1 MPLFHVGGGTL
12 RGYGGEPRALTG
24 WQARKTVESKTPT
37 MSENRPPSTLEG
49 AYCLHQ
55 LYHIDRRG
63 LMLLD
68 QESRD
73 DILTEAAQL
82 LNHLNHRGGAEES
95 GACYRV
101 LSNVADLM
109 LVYFRRTAEEL
120 AEVEQLVSELA
131 ISEYLQPAYGYFS
144 VVELSLHGAAERY
157 HKLLSKQGLEEGS
170 TEWDLAL
177 EAQLEKERDTQR
189 ERLYPTVPDD
199 PYICFYPM
207 NKKRGENINWFTL
220 SPSQRGELMKS
231 HGRTGRKYFGRV
243 SQIIT
248 SSTGLADYDWGVDL
262 FAKDVVDFKKLIYE
276 MRFDEVS
283 AVYAEFGPFYIGIR
297 TAPEE
302 LFTPKLPGF
311 AEKLLLPNA

>member
-1 MPLFHVGGGTL
+1 
-12 RGYGGEPRALTG
+12 
-24 WQARKTVESKTPT
+24 
-37 MSENRPPSTLEG
+37 MSDNRPPSTLEG

-63 LMLLD
+63 LLLLD
-68 QESRD
+68 PEARA
-73 DILTEAAQL
+73 DILEEATQV
-82 LNHLNHRGGAEES
+82 LNALNQRGEAEES

-109 LVYFRRTAEEL
+109 LVYFRRSPEEL
-120 AEVEQLVSELA
+120 AEVEQVVSELA
-131 ISEYLQPAYGYFS
+131 IYEYLQPAYGYFS

-157 HKLLSKQGLEEGS
+157 HKLLLKQGHEEGS
-170 TEWDLAL
+170 MEWDLAL

-189 ERLYPTVPDD
+189 ERLYPEIPTE

-220 SPSQRGELMKS
+220 TPAQRGELMKA

-243 SQIIT
+243 TQIIT
-248 SSTGLADYDWGVDL
+248 SSSGLADYDWGVDL
-262 FAKDVVDFKKLIYE
+262 FAKEAVDFKKLIYE

-283 AVYAEFGPFYIGIR
+283 AVYAEFGPFYVGIR
-297 TAPEE
+297 TAPED
-302 LFTPKLPGF
+302 LFTPKLPTF
-311 AEKLLLPNA
+311 AEKLLAGKP